1 MTYGSIVS
9 SWWFWL
15 AVAFLAAGVIYGLLI
30 MWGLLRMASRQS
42 REEEAAEYASFVA
55 WQERQRQDASLAK
68 LRAEFEQRRKE
79 RA

>member
-9 SWWFWL
+9 SLWFWL
-15 AVAFLAAGVIYGLLI
+15 AVAFITAAVIYGLLI

-42 REEEAAEYASFVA
+42 REEEAAEYERRKEWEEKKRQVA
-55 WQERQRQDASLAK
+55 LAR
-68 LRAEFEQRRKE
+68 LREELQQRRKE